1 LIRRYLPHI
10 LRDSS
15 HLVKLIEAIDVSRE
29 YSTSSFRLI
38 TGDVE
43 GLYVNIPIEEAIAR
57 VTSFVHSHT
66 DEFFAKLIN
75 SWLKF
80 VFEEAL
86 VRFGQRTFQQTWG
99 FPMRTALSPD
109 AANIFMAICEDV
121 QGIYQHSSLTTYL
134 PDPKCL
140 LLFARLIDEYTII
153 LAGVDD
159 LTTTALINELDN
171 RVSPHLKICWKVSRK
186 AMDTLD
192 LHAFLPPNL
201 RRTGQLCY
209 RTHQNPGNRYTFLPF
224 TSQKPI
230 WTKKAIVKA
239 EITRHATNCSTVS
252 WFQHMSNLYIIRQLH
267 RGFPTNLLLEW
278 ASSVSSS
285 SVRQHLLNNTDHAAG
300 GVATLS

>member
-1 LIRRYLPHI
+1 M
-10 LRDSS
+10 
-15 HLVKLIEAIDVSRE
+15 
-29 YSTSSFRLI
+29 T
-38 TGDVE
+38 
-43 GLYVNIPIEEAIAR
+43 
-57 VTSFVHSHT
+57 
-66 DEFFAKLIN
+66 
-75 SWLKF
+75 
-80 VFEEAL
+80 
-86 VRFGQRTFQQTWG
+86 
-99 FPMRTALSPD
+99 TALSPV

-121 QGIYQHSSLTTYL
+121 QGIYQHSSLTTFL

-140 LLFARLIDEYTII
+140 LLFARLIDDHTII

-159 LTTTALINELDN
+159 SITTALLNELDN
-171 RVSPHLKICWKVSRK
+171 RVSPHLRICWKVSRK

-192 LHAFLPPNL
+192 LHLFLPHNF

-209 RTHQNPGNRYTFLPF
+209 RAHQKPGNRYTFLPF
-224 TSQKPI
+224 TSQHPI

-278 ASSVSSS
+278 ASSVSYS

-300 GVATLS
+300 GGREVPLYLKLTFDDVSKELNAPTALHQFGLALANGGPHFWDRLLVCWCRGTNLGSRLWSSQDAAKSCERATTHNP